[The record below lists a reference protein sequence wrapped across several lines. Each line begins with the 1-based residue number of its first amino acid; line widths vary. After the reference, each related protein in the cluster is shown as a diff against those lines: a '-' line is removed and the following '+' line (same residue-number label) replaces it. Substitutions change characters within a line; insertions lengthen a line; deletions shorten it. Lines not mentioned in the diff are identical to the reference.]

1 MDSQKLLDQCR
12 VRRHR
17 ASGPGGQHRNK
28 VETAITLVHKPT
40 GVTATGRERR
50 SQVQNLHTALFRLR
64 VNLALQIR
72 QPIRQDYQPSAVWQ
86 SRCAAGRVA
95 VNPAHNDYPSI
106 LAEAMDLVAATDF
119 DPVVAASRLS
129 CTPSQLMKLLRTQ
142 SRALAWLNEQRQQA
156 GLKPLH

>member
-1 MDSQKLLDQCR
+1 MNAQKLLADCQT
-12 VRRHR
+12 RRHR

-28 VETAITLVHKPT
+28 VETAVTLVHKPT
-40 GVTATGRERR
+40 GVTSTGRERR

-72 QPIRQDYQPSAVWQ
+72 NPIQQDYQPSAMWK
-86 SRCAAGRVA
+86 SRCVAQRIA
-95 VNPAHNDYPSI
+95 VNSAHNDYPCI
-106 LAEAMDLVAATDF
+106 LAEAMDLVAATEF
-119 DPVVAASRLS
+119 NPAAAASRLD

-142 SRALAWLNEQRQQA
+142 SRALIWLNEKRQQA